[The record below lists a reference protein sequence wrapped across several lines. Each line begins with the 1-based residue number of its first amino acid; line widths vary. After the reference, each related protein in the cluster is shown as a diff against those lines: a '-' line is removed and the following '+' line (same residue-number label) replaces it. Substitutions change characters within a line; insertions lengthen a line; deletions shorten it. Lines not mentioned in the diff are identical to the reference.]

1 MIVLS
6 EEVYDQLTEQQLLVY
21 LWLYRHSTEGKV
33 SVSCRELGDRWEIPQ
48 NTMWRM
54 LQKFQTMG
62 LINIE
67 KGVTRSV
74 SQTITIL
81 GEWNKDGT
89 RNGTRK
95 PFETKGLRGVGGTS
109 NGTRM
114 EQEKKVPFSPP
125 KENTPTPLKEITP
138 LLSPQ
143 ESALHHRACAHE
155 NFAVWLKTNCPYI
168 FGHLKMMTEN
178 EFIKLKTQYGSQAIS
193 EVCLDLENRRDLRN
207 KYTNLYRT
215 LLNWLKRRGNENVR
229 TNNERAEREQGA
241 ARLVAELLAT
251 NKPV

>member
-33 SVSCRELGDRWEIPQ
+33 SVSCRELGDMY
-48 NTMWRM
+48 NTNQVKMWRA
-54 LQKFQTMG
+54 LNKFEDMG
-62 LINIE
+62 LIRIQ
-67 KGVTRSV
+67 KGANKNGKQIVSVTPNV
-74 SQTITIL
+74 TPNVTP
-81 GEWNKDGT
+81 
-89 RNGTRK
+89 K
-95 PFETKGLRGVGGTS
+95 PPKQKGLKGGSVTP
-109 NGTRM
+109 NVTPN
-114 EQEKKVPFSPP
+114 VTP
-125 KENTPTPLKEITP
+125 KESTFFPPIKETSPTPLKENYPPII
-138 LLSPQ
+138 PQ